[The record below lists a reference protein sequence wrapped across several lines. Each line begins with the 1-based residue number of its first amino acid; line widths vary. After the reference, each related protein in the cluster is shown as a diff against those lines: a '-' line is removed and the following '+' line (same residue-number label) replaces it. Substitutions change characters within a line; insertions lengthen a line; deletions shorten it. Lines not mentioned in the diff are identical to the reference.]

1 MLNGFS
7 HPWVLSSML
16 SLRVRLTFGG
26 ATCSEPTFL
35 RVLLIVSSNLC
46 YEVQFEGTPELR
58 KQLSIPLHRIVLW
71 PYRQRLY
78 LPPPLSF
85 PASNSSHFHPSS
97 SSLSSPLPPSPITSW
112 AMVKVSAVAVF
123 ARGESETDLNF
134 AHGTLQSYTHRHT
147 QAVDNGHPV

>member
-1 MLNGFS
+1 MLHGFS
-7 HPWVLSSML
+7 HPPWVLLSVL

-26 ATCSEPTFL
+26 ATCSEPAFF
-35 RVLLIVSSNLC
+35 RVLLIVSIVTFATRSNSR
-46 YEVQFEGTPELR
+46 EHQNRENNSAF
-58 KQLSIPLHRIVLW
+58 LSIESFCGPTVSPL
-71 PYRQRLY
+71 P
-78 LPPPLSF
+78 F
-85 PASNSSHFHPSS
+85 PAFNSSHFHPSS

-123 ARGESETDLNF
+123 ARGELETNLNF